1 MRNNLDVKENIFE
14 NMESVDNTFELS
26 KELDIIDYHVRNCLN
41 ILSADAYDNNS
52 KGYSSY
58 NIAKQKTP
66 MHSFLLT
73 AKKMKLNNIPDD
85 PRESM
90 YYMKNI
96 VDNLIDVYKQ
106 YLHTN

>member
-1 MRNNLDVKENIFE
+1 MSRKTFFE

-90 YYMKNI
+90 YYVN
-96 VDNLIDVYKQ
+96 NS
-106 YLHTN
+106 H

>member
-1 MRNNLDVKENIFE
+1 MKNFLNDKENIFD
-14 NMESVDNTFELS
+14 NMESVDKTFELS
-26 KELDIIDYHVRNCLN
+26 KELDIIDYHIRNCLD
-41 ILSADAYDNNS
+41 ILSADAYNNNS

-73 AKKMKLNNIPDD
+73 AKRKKLTDIPDD
-85 PRESM
+85 TQESM

-96 VDNLIDVYKQ
+96 VDNLIEAYKK